1 MKFETILDEVSGF
14 GPFQIIIVVLLCS
27 PRMVLPLH
35 FMLTNFIAVA
45 PPHRCDISS
54 LADGGLFGNLTQEQ
68 RLTVGIPQRED
79 GGPRSC
85 EMFAEPQ
92 FQLLS
97 NSSISDNML
106 ELRSKLTSFCL
117 TGEAGTYKAALITS
131 SSDLLSQWDLVC
143 DRKSLTKTSSS
154 IFFFGVMLGA
164 VAFGFL
170 CDKFGRKNT
179 LLASYIMSMV
189 FGFSTAFAN
198 SFVLFSALRFLT
210 GFALTGLSLNSL
222 VLSKSFI
229 SVIGSLTWCVG
240 NMLLAGI
247 AFLVTDWRTLTMAV
261 TAPLGLAVLTWWVPE
276 SARWLLANGKVEEAQ
291 FYLDRCAKIN
301 RRQKMSSSFKL
312 EVSACEKQGR
322 SYSYLDLIRTPKLRW
337 LTLYGVASTY
347 YSLSLSIT
355 GFGLNIYLTHF
366 IYAAIEV
373 PAKLTVY
380 YVVNVFG
387 RRKCQAGTLM
397 LTAAC
402 VAINIFMPKGRS
414 GVLVSVDFSV
424 CDAVNWWELELFI
437 VVYQHQ
443 AQRSPHMSRK
453 LSRGQ
458 TVGAQQ
464 RLNVSLCAA
473 LHAAESEWLL
483 IDFMFVFLQAAAK
496 LNVCL

>member
-1 MKFETILDEVSGF
+1 SSSSSSTVKMKFETILDEVSGF

-97 NSSISDNML
+97 NSSSSGLPTVQCRSGWVYDN
-106 ELRSKLTSFCL
+106 STFTSTL
-117 TGEAGTYKAALITS
+117 ATE
-131 SSDLLSQWDLVC
+131 WDLVC

-222 VLSKSFI
+222 VLSIEWVDTAHRSFI

-261 TAPLGLAVLTWWVPE
+261 TAPLGLAVLTWWWVPE

-291 FYLDRCAKIN
+291 FYLDRC
-301 RRQKMSSSFKL
+301 
-312 EVSACEKQGR
+312 VSACALANMNVQEKQGR

-337 LTLYGVASTY
+337 LTLQTGIIWYGVASTY

-414 GVLVSVDFSV
+414 GVLVSVDFMTQLRSTV
-424 CDAVNWWELELFI
+424 TRQKLLMRLSCC
-437 VVYQHQ
+437 VYVEQ
-443 AQRSPHMSRK
+443 MGDKYKKKERK
-453 LSRGQ
+453 KGCNSKYEQ
-458 TVGAQQ
+458 
-464 RLNVSLCAA
+464 
-473 LHAAESEWLL
+473 
-483 IDFMFVFLQAAAK
+483 
-496 LNVCL
+496 